1 MNKLNFKLKEEIFST
16 PNRDKDKPW
25 NESWSMETHGMD
37 VLKHP
42 FKCLVTGKPGSGK
55 SCVIMNCFLRIQLT
69 DRPFKQLII
78 IQPGTSSEW
87 DVADPTLILS
97 DIPDAE
103 SLVESAEHKKTLI
116 IIDDFDLT
124 ALNKIQQ
131 KNLSLLF
138 RYISSHCNISIFM
151 SYQSFF
157 DVPTLVRKC
166 CNYFIVYKT
175 NNVDEIST
183 IAKRTG
189 YTAKVFQRIFSQHIL
204 GKHDFLLIDN
214 VSDYPLRKNI
224 YEIINYDDYK

>member
-131 KNLSLLF
+131 KNCKHIFIKSF
-138 RYISSHCNISIFM
+138 EIISPVGTLAQLVFLHHPILKSNPN
-151 SYQSFF
+151 YF
-157 DVPTLVRKC
+157 DVTILHFQC
-166 CNYFIVYKT
+166 YFYV
-175 NNVDEIST
+175 NNRGIL
-183 IAKRTG
+183 KFHG
-189 YTAKVFQRIFSQHIL
+189 YSLNLKPGFQ
-204 GKHDFLLIDN
+204 FLAP
-214 VSDYPLRKNI
+214 YHF
-224 YEIINYDDYK
+224 